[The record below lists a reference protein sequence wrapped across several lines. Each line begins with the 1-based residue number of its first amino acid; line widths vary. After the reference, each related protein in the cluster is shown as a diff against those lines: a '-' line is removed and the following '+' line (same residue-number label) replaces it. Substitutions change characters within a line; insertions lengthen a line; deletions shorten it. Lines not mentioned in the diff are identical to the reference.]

1 MEGKRDY
8 EIAIEALLSGEVKL
22 DAMVTHRFPLTQ
34 IEDAFEAATNRA
46 GGAVKVLVTLECS
59 D

>member
-34 IEDAFEAATNRA
+34 IEDAFETAINRA
-46 GGAVKVLVTLECS
+46 GGAVKVLVTS
-59 D
+59 